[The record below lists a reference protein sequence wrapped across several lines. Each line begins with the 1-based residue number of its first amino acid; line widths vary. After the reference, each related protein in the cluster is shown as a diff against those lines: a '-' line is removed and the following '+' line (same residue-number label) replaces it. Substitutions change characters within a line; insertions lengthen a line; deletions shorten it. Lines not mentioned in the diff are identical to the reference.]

1 MGGNRGERSSDPAA
15 GEMKVH
21 NPQSLIIKLTSGD
34 DDVAENAANTITAL
48 GETALPALFGLLAS
62 ADPNARWWAL
72 RALAGIPHPEVPVQL
87 QRFLGDPDPDIRQCA
102 AMGLSRQPW
111 VEAIPDLVNVLGHE
125 DRLLA
130 RLAGNALIATGS
142 QAASPLIDT
151 LENGTPA
158 AQIEAARSLAL
169 IGDPSAIP
177 ALFKAWQD
185 GSAMIQYWAEE
196 GFERMGVGMQFFK
209 PN

>member
-1 MGGNRGERSSDPAA
+1 MGGNRGGRSSDTAA

-34 DDVAENAANTITAL
+34 DDIAENAANAITAL
-48 GETALPALFGLLAS
+48 GGTALPALFDLLDS

-72 RALAGIPHPEVPVQL
+72 RTLAGIPHPVVPVQL
-87 QRFLGDPDPDIRQCA
+87 RRFLDDPDPDMRQCA
-102 AMGLSRQPW
+102 ALGLSQQPW
-111 VEAIPDLVNVLGHE
+111 AEAIPDLVNVLDDE

-130 RLAGNALIATGS
+130 RLAGDALIAIGS
-142 QAASPLIDT
+142 QAVPHLIDT

-169 IGDPSAIP
+169 IGDPSTIP
-177 ALFKAWQD
+177 ALFKAWQ
-185 GSAMIQYWAEE
+185 GSSAMIQYWAED
-196 GFERMGVGMQFFK
+196 GFERMGVGMQFFR
-209 PN
+209 PD